1 MYFKTILKISIE
13 NLHFLLIFLNIF
25 NLLFF
30 LFLFF
35 APLFFCISYIF
46 VFFIF
51 LYFLFFAFL
60 IFSISF
66 IFAFLLFL
74 HFFYFCISYIFVFLI
89 FLYFLYFC
97 IFLILRN
104 MYLRIHNFAK
114 HYGNQSADH
123 GSYNSRSHNRS
134 RIIAPILTPIGD
146 YINWY
151 QL

>member
-30 LFLFF
+30 LFL
-35 APLFFCISYIF
+35 LF
-46 VFFIF
+46 
-51 LYFLFFAFL
+51 LHFLFFAFL